1 MMEMQFGRIA
11 DMDLNTSNTELDPL
25 DLTERIMSCVTTGG
39 SQCRSV
45 QRAANRRHVLKIPAD
60 FTSF

>member
-1 MMEMQFGRIA
+1 
-11 DMDLNTSNTELDPL
+11 MDLNTSNTELDPL
-25 DLTERIMSCVTTGG
+25 DLTERTMSCVTTGG